1 MHLRLMAVCCVF
13 AMWSPG
19 AMAQTETS
27 GTAPD
32 HTVSAPAISPSNTQP
47 RARDLGVPFDGTPGP
62 LNAITDV
69 AGVEVGYKT
78 LISGQGRLVIGK
90 GPVRTGVTAILPRGK
105 QGTRSVFAGYFVG
118 NGNGDMTGTHWI
130 EESGLLETPILITNT
145 GSVGVVRDAAVAW
158 MVQQKRPGDFWYPV
172 TAETA
177 DVPLNDIKGQHVTA
191 QDAWDALN
199 SATGGPL
206 LEGNVGGGTGMIC
219 NGFKGGTGT
228 SSRRLSAADG
238 GYTVGVLVQCNYGGS
253 QQLRVA
259 GIAVARE
266 MNLQRPCVEKL
277 LDPPVVFWWNGTPA
291 PVCNP
296 KVATTADGV
305 RASEEGS
312 IIVIVATDAPLT
324 PDQLKRLARRVSVG
338 LGRVGAIEG
347 DESGDIFLAFS
358 TANAGAD
365 EGNSAQPPF
374 NYPNATIQRMQSW
387 KMDAMFTAVVQATE
401 ESVINTIIAAKTMV
415 GADYW
420 TIPALPHDQLQ
431 QVLRKHGLLQP

>member
-1 MHLRLMAVCCVF
+1 MHLRFAAVCCLF
-13 AMWSPG
+13 SMCSMA
-19 AMAQTETS
+19 AMAQTGASSTPS
-27 GTAPD
+27 GTAAN
-32 HTVSAPAISPSNTQP
+32 APTIAPSNTQP

-78 LISGQGRLVIGK
+78 LVAGEGRLVIGK

-105 QGTRSVFAGYFVG
+105 QGTKSVFAGYFAG

-172 TAETA
+172 SAETA
-177 DVPLNDIKGQHVTA
+177 DVPLNDIKGQHVTT

-228 SSRRLSAADG
+228 SSRRLSAEDG
-238 GYTVGVLVQCNYGGS
+238 DYTVGVLVQCNYGGS
-253 QQLRVA
+253 QRLRVA
-259 GIAVARE
+259 GIPVARE
-266 MNLQRPCVEKL
+266 MNLQQPCVEKL
-277 LDPPVVFWWNGTPA
+277 LDPPVVYWWSGKPA

-305 RASEEGS
+305 RAPEEGS

-374 NYPNATIQRMQSW
+374 NSPNATIQRMQSW
-387 KMDAMFTAVVQATE
+387 KMDVMFTAVVQATE

-431 QVLRKHGLLQP
+431 EVLRKHGMLKP